1 MIVGAWLLHDCRGQG
16 LVGILY
22 YLQISYGGGLIIWI
36 LWEMAHLW
44 DHSKLMGYCNLSHL
58 PTVQLMQPWKSAL
71 LLQTFL
77 NTSSNKIHHLCLL
90 ISSFHTVF
98 EEKPFFFFFPCISGM
113 LSKYY
118 VFFPKSNSSWR
129 KAENLSWCSTTVLW
143 KISRNFKLKSSKLGK
158 VRLLNITQCDT
169 SRCHLVH

>member
-98 EEKPFFFFFPCISGM
+98 EEKPFFFFFPVSQEC
-113 LSKYY
+113 YQNTTC
-118 VFFPKSNSSWR
+118 FFPSQILHEGKQKTWADVLQLCSGKSAGTS
-129 KAENLSWCSTTVLW
+129 NL
-143 KISRNFKLKSSKLGK
+143 NQA
-158 VRLLNITQCDT
+158 N
-169 SRCHLVH
+169 